1 MLSPAAGLLV
11 RREILNRDQ
20 INAKNYEHWQTDG
33 KYSAY
38 NRPDLNKVAPHM
50 DMLPNS
56 SRTNNRSY
64 RQAPIYT
71 AAAGDVDFYR
81 NAYFNG
87 VDIKTDPRNIT
98 RELRGA
104 VFEQRD
110 DRGRAE
116 NAALNA
122 RLKQ

>member
-1 MLSPAAGLLV
+1 M
-11 RREILNRDQ
+11 NRDQ

-38 NRPDLNKVAPHM
+38 NRPDLNKIPAHM

-56 SRTNNRSY
+56 SRINNRNY

-71 AAAGDVDFYR
+71 ASAGESEFYR
-81 NAYFNG
+81 NEYFNG
-87 VDIKTDPRNIT
+87 IDIKTDPRNVT

-110 DRGRAE
+110 DRGRTE
-116 NAALNA
+116 NVALNM
-122 RLKQ
+122 RLKSL